1 MPAPGRTP
9 GSVSIDESG
18 VRIRSQKNG
27 APVQVVIDAD
37 GIRVEDGTKAP
48 PPPPDDPAAVVID
61 RNGAV
66 VIPPEAAT
74 DPAKVEQALESARRE
89 IESIVSDQ
97 VRRSVAHEV
106 RTYRER
112 SGDWMMSFALLLILT
127 GIIVKVV
134 LGGKKRAERR
144 AQVAT
149 ATAAEEGLKRQL
161 VEAQLKTMQAQVEP
175 HFLFNTLASVDY
187 LIETDPATASKMQKN
202 LIQYLR
208 SALPQMREGSTTLG
222 KEVQL
227 CRAYLEILKFR
238 MEDRL
243 RYTVTIPQGLMSAQF
258 PPMMLQS
265 LVENSIK
272 HGLEPKPEGGAVTIS
287 ADIVDGRLRVT
298 VADSGLGFAAAS
310 RPGTGVGLANVRERL
325 SALYGGRARLVDRS
339 QRSDRNHRH
348 DRCAVQLRGEC
359 TAHSGCATSLTHN
372 ARMTRAIIA
381 DDERLM
387 REQLRARLS
396 EVWPDLQVVAEAKNG
411 EEAVAAVRELAPDLA
426 FLDIRM
432 PGMTGIEAARA
443 IGDACHVVF
452 ITAYNEYAVEAF
464 EHGAV
469 DYVLKPAERER
480 LELTVA
486 RLKKTAR
493 ATTERSARPA
503 DTAGA
508 EARRSFGRCNRPVRP
523 RPAAVDPGERRP
535 ATETDPG
542 RRRAVLSR
550 PMRSTRAYRPSRWRR

>member
-1 MPAPGRTP
+1 MPRKVLYDESPVVVVDRHDPSGQVKLDIKVDSSGIRIERPTVPAPPGVPQPPGAPKPPAPPKAVQPGKTP
-9 GSVSIDESG
+9 GSVSIDETG

-27 APVQVVIDAD
+27 APVEVVIDAD
-37 GIRVEDGTKAP
+37 GIRVEDGTKTP
-48 PPPPDDPAAVVID
+48 EPPPDDPAAIVID

-66 VIPPEAAT
+66 VIPPEVVT

-97 VRRSVAHEV
+97 VKRSVAHEV
-106 RTYRER
+106 RSYRER

-161 VEAQLKTMQAQVEP
+161 VEAQLKMMQAQVEP

-208 SALPQMREGSTTLG
+208 AALPQMREGSTTLG

-243 RYTVTIPQGLMSAQF
+243 HYTVTIPQGLMSAQF

-265 LVENSIK
+265 LVENSIR
-272 HGLEPKPEGGAVTIS
+272 HGLEPKPEGGAITIS

-325 SALYGGRARLVDRS
+325 SALYGGRARLS
-339 QRSDRNHRH
+339 
-348 DRCAVQLRGEC
+348 
-359 TAHSGCATSLTHN
+359 
-372 ARMTRAIIA
+372 
-381 DDERLM
+381 
-387 REQLRARLS
+387 
-396 EVWPDLQVVAEAKNG
+396 
-411 EEAVAAVRELAPDLA
+411 
-426 FLDIRM
+426 
-432 PGMTGIEAARA
+432 IEANDPSGTIVTIDVPYSFEA
-443 IGDACHVVF
+443 DA
-452 ITAYNEYAVEAF
+452 
-464 EHGAV
+464 
-469 DYVLKPAERER
+469 P
-480 LELTVA
+480 LT
-486 RLKKTAR
+486 
-493 ATTERSARPA
+493 
-503 DTAGA
+503 
-508 EARRSFGRCNRPVRP
+508 
-523 RPAAVDPGERRP
+523 PAAQ
-535 ATETDPG
+535 A
-542 RRRAVLSR
+542 A
-550 PMRSTRAYRPSRWRR
+550 